1 MRSPEDERGLRTIMI
16 NYCNYYDVH
25 VHIMCAHMSL
35 KLNIA
40 YVFIAFTFSN
50 SCTYQENLDAKFFR
64 HVIVF
69 TPFAA
74 TALGLA
80 SICLLALYQ
89 HCKRRKMLQVVAMSD
104 QARANIQIS
113 ESSWILHG

>member
-1 MRSPEDERGLRTIMI
+1 MTL
-16 NYCNYYDVH
+16 
-25 VHIMCAHMSL
+25 
-35 KLNIA
+35 
-40 YVFIAFTFSN
+40 SN
-50 SCTYQENLDAKFFR
+50 GCTVEENLRDAAFYR

-89 HCKRRKMLQVVAMSD
+89 YLKRRGMLQAVATSD

-113 ESSWILHG
+113 ESSYVHMYDTVTVTNQLCYTIESTFLCL

>member
-1 MRSPEDERGLRTIMI
+1 MTLSNDCTIQEKLR
-16 NYCNYYDVH
+16 D
-25 VHIMCAHMSL
+25 A
-35 KLNIA
+35 
-40 YVFIAFTFSN
+40 AF
-50 SCTYQENLDAKFFR
+50 YR

-89 HCKRRKMLQVVAMSD
+89 YCKRREILQVVAMSD
-104 QARANIQIS
+104 QATANIQIS
-113 ESSWILHG
+113 ESSNIGGYNIL